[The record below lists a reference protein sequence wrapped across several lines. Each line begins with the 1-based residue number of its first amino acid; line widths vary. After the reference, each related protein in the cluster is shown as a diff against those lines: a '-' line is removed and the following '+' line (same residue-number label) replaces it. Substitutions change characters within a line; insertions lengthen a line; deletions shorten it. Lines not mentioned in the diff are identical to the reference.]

1 MANINGI
8 PVENI
13 TNINGVE
20 ASSIQSIVGIPTTSI
35 PDWPGVGPT
44 CTDILLAYGEAPGAS
59 CVAYKEPYDFDS
71 TNNLL
76 YQSGYCGNIEYYAA
90 FGFYA
95 NEDGNIYQW
104 ADGKSG
110 PSWTYLANCFG

>member
-20 ASSIQSIVGIPTTSI
+20 ASSIQSIVEIPTTSI

-44 CTDILLAYGEAPGAS
+44 CTDILLAYGIAPGAACAGS
-59 CVAYKEPYDFDS
+59 SDFYDFDS

-104 ADGKSG
+104 ADAKSG
-110 PSWTYLANCFG
+110 PSWTYFANCFR